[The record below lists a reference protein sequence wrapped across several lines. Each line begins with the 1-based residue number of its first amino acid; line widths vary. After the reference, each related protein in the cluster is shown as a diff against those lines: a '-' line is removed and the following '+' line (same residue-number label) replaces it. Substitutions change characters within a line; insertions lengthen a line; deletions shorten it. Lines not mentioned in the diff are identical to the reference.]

1 MKTST
6 DASDEKIEPTPFGKV
21 MGIVMN
27 REQLHI
33 VSQALMNLGASN
45 VEAFDGTLGMDAMSG
60 EQHAVAQCF
69 LGDMEAKT
77 VQRVQAAINCGKI
90 IFAVA
95 VEPEQAD
102 AIAEAAK
109 AQGATE
115 VVHFGTWVITNY

>member
-77 VQRVQAAINCGKI
+77 V
-90 IFAVA
+90 
-95 VEPEQAD
+95 
-102 AIAEAAK
+102 
-109 AQGATE
+109 
-115 VVHFGTWVITNY
+115 